1 MIGIWSDLLLF
12 SCVAAFVTGI
22 VLAAASLVVTE
33 RRIDGSDGSRPS
45 AYRAQKSRRECMT
58 AAGFCFWLPA
68 AAKNSTPKKCR
79 TYLERK
85 RRYVVCLE

>member
-1 MIGIWSDLLLF
+1 VTGIWSDLLLF

-45 AYRAQKSRRECMT
+45 AYRAQNP
-58 AAGFCFWLPA
+58 GV
-68 AAKNSTPKKCR
+68 N
-79 TYLERK
+79 
-85 RRYVVCLE
+85 V

>member
-45 AYRAQKSRRECMT
+45 AYRAQNP
-58 AAGFCFWLPA
+58 GV
-68 AAKNSTPKKCR
+68 N
-79 TYLERK
+79 
-85 RRYVVCLE
+85 V